1 MTIDEAITREREK
14 AEIHRFNS
22 CYIDAELYADDL
34 EEIENAKER
43 CIKCAEEHEQ
53 LAELFEELKAYR
65 EIGTVEECKESVLD
79 IEKAY
84 NKGYADG
91 SLSVTSE
98 IRNKVIDDFVK
109 EICKMIVK
117 SENNGN
123 YRFYAVEIKQTIA
136 DLAEQM
142 KEGGEND

>member
-1 MTIDEAITREREK
+1 MTIDEAITQEREK

-22 CYIDAELYADDL
+22 CHVDAELYADDP

-53 LAELFEELKAYR
+53 LAVWLEELKAYR
-65 EIGTVEECKESVLD
+65 KIGTVEECKESVLD

-84 NKGYADG
+84 NRGYADG

-98 IRNKVIDDFVK
+98 IRNKVIDECLGVLYR
-109 EICKMIVK
+109 
-117 SENNGN
+117 NGGKIISI
-123 YRFYAVEIKQTIA
+123 RFYEEIFKEM
-136 DLAEQM
+136 EQL
-142 KEGGEND
+142 KE